1 MRPPPRCAHGATA
14 TTVNASERCERVRA
28 QVKGIPCTQ
37 FKYTSTSND
46 YDTQGHQLVGEAEE
60 ELPPSAGTHIC
71 RRT

>member
-1 MRPPPRCAHGATA
+1 MHAASAPAHGATA
-14 TTVNASERCERVRA
+14 ELNVSDASGFVRA

-37 FKYTSTSND
+37 FKYTSTSSD

>member
-1 MRPPPRCAHGATA
+1 MGRRLLGLTR
-14 TTVNASERCERVRA
+14 ASDASGFVRA

-37 FKYTSTSND
+37 FKYTSTSSD

-71 RRT
+71 GRT